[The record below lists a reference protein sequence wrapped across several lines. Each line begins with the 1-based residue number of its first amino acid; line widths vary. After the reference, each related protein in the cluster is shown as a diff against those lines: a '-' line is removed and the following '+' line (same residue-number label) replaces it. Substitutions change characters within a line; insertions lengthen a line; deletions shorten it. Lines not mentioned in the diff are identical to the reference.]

1 MFRINL
7 FLLLII
13 CAFQLKSQPRSLDL
27 KLMDMITLA
36 QSDAPDVLIAQT
48 RLSNLYWAYQ
58 TYLAD
63 FKPQITLESSSI
75 PVLNRSIDV
84 ITLPDGSDAFINRS
98 LMRNGLNLSLQQNI
112 AATGGTIFASSSLER
127 IDLFSSNSTSYLSTP
142 ISIGFFQPLFQFNQL
157 KWDKKIQPLVY
168 QEAQR
173 GYSENME
180 EVAFEAAGFFFQ
192 ILNAQLG
199 VEAAT
204 KNKVDADTLYQISK
218 GRFDVGRIAETDLLQ
233 IELNVRN
240 ADANLARATLEL
252 QTATE
257 RTRDFLGIRE
267 PVQFNLVPP
276 YEIPD
281 IQIDAAKALEYA
293 NQYKSDAVSF
303 QRRLLTAE
311 RVMSQAKGETGLSAN
326 VSGSFGLSQ
335 TSNTLGDAYKEP
347 LDQERVTLSFQVPI
361 ADWGKSK
368 ARLQTAQSN
377 LELTRMQVEQDR
389 INFERNILL
398 KVQQFSLVRTQV
410 ILAASTY
417 EVAQKRND
425 ITRERYL
432 IGKIGITDLNLAL
445 SELENA
451 RRGYINALEGF
462 WMAYYELR
470 LLTLYDFAENRPLI
484 RSYEI
489 NGAID

>member
-1 MFRINL
+1 MSKFI
-7 FLLLII
+7 LILI
-13 CAFQLKSQPRSLDL
+13 AIIALHSLHILAQPRALQLEL
-27 KLMDMITLA
+27 KDIITLA

-48 RLSNLYWAYQ
+48 RLSNLYWGYQ
-58 TYLAD
+58 TFLAD
-63 FKPQITLESSSI
+63 FKPQIVLESSNI

-98 LMRNGLNLSLQQNI
+98 LIRNGLNASLQQNI
-112 AATGGTIFASSSLER
+112 AATGGTIFASTSIER
-127 IDLFSSNSTSYLSTP
+127 IDIFSNNTTSYLSTP
-142 ISIGFFQPLFQFNQL
+142 FAIGFSQPLFQFNEFRWEKQ
-157 KWDKKIQPLVY
+157 IQPLLY

-173 GYSENME
+173 NYSEDME
-180 EVAFEAAGFFFQ
+180 EVAFEAAGYFFQ

-199 VEAAT
+199 VAAAA
-204 KNKVDADTLYQISK
+204 KNKADADTLYQISK
-218 GRFDVGRIAETDLLQ
+218 GRFQVGRIAETDLLQ

-257 RTRDFLGIRE
+257 RTRDFLGIKD
-267 PVQFNLVPP
+267 PIQFNLIPP

-281 IQIDAAKALEYA
+281 INIDAAKALEYA
-293 NQYKSDAVSF
+293 NQYKSNIVSF

-311 RVMSQAKGETGLSAN
+311 RVMAQAKGETGLNAN
-326 VSGSFGLSQ
+326 IFGYFGLSQ
-335 TSNTLGDAYKEP
+335 TGINLGDAYKDP
-347 LDQERVTLSFQVPI
+347 LDQERLTVSLQVPI
-361 ADWGKSK
+361 ADWGKTK

-377 LELTRMQVEQDR
+377 LALTKMQVDQDR

-398 KVQQFSLVRTQV
+398 KVQQFSLVRNQV

-451 RRGYINALEGF
+451 RRSYIAALETF

-484 RSYEI
+484 RTFEV
-489 NGAID
+489 DQE

>member
-27 KLMDMITLA
+27 QLIDMITLA

-127 IDLFSSNSTSYLSTP
+127 IDLFSNNSTSYLSTP
-142 ISIGFFQPLFQFNQL
+142 FSVGFFQPLFQFNQL

-199 VEAAT
+199 VAAAT
-204 KNKVDADTLYQISK
+204 KNKADADTLYQISK
-218 GRFDVGRIAETDLLQ
+218 GRFEVGRIAETDLLQ

-257 RTRDFLGIRE
+257 QTRDFLGIQD
-267 PVQFNLVPP
+267 PIQFNLVPP

-293 NQYKSDAVSF
+293 NQYKSDVVSF

-311 RVMSQAKGETGLSAN
+311 RVMSQARGETGLSAN
-326 VSGSFGLSQ
+326 ISGS
-335 TSNTLGDAYKEP
+335 
-347 LDQERVTLSFQVPI
+347 LDFLKP
-361 ADWGKSK
+361 A
-368 ARLQTAQSN
+368 
-377 LELTRMQVEQDR
+377 
-389 INFERNILL
+389 IL
-398 KVQQFSLVRTQV
+398 
-410 ILAASTY
+410 
-417 EVAQKRND
+417 
-425 ITRERYL
+425 
-432 IGKIGITDLNLAL
+432 
-445 SELENA
+445 
-451 RRGYINALEGF
+451 
-462 WMAYYELR
+462 
-470 LLTLYDFAENRPLI
+470 
-484 RSYEI
+484 
-489 NGAID
+489 